1 MSKKRGISPS
11 SAIVIRYDSDVL
23 GLKEVGL
30 CKRQRVDIC
39 VNTGQD
45 LSEINNNYDGIIV
58 NDEILNEK
66 ITSGSSD
73 ADLRTTSDQNCK
85 QVKDHLNLGSPS
97 KIRRIQL
104 ISEKR
109 CEKMKYGFSRFEK
122 TNDTRNLDRFFISKN
137 VKMVKKRTKASKRR
151 YIKVDEQVSFQV
163 PQFSIQAEKS
173 TNVLENEIQSKDV
186 DAPTPINS
194 TSSEFQ
200 SNHMQMKSS
209 DNPFQGKPLKAPLD
223 HDKQSLEKSSDKFD
237 GLESPI
243 KRNEVNTTVQSPMK
257 HESAIELI
265 LDLEEE
271 YNINAKAWCEFQ
283 LQEEVLHQLQIYLLK
298 KSNKDLCDMLMTE
311 LSQMVLSET
320 GSGVIEGPPCTS
332 ENANASIASTD
343 SDDSEVILSDDEFF
357 SDDAQLLSSF
367 STEQKKI
374 LEDCWCHWP
383 FPSLPMMNDICLKT
397 GLSSQV
403 VLRWFVERNKIELQF
418 ILSSK
423 D

>member
-23 GLKEVGL
+23 DLKDVGL

-73 ADLRTTSDQNCK
+73 AVLKTTSDQNCK

-97 KIRRIQL
+97 KIRRIKL

-109 CEKMKYGFSRFEK
+109 SEKMKYGFSSFEK

-137 VKMVKKRTKASKRR
+137 VKLVKRRKKASKRR

-173 TNVLENEIQSKDV
+173 TEVFKNEIQDV
-186 DAPTPINS
+186 DAPKPINS

-209 DNPFQGKPLKAPLD
+209 DNSFPGKPLKAPID
-223 HDKQSLEKSSDKFD
+223 HEKQSLEKLSDKFD
-237 GLESPI
+237 GLKSPI
-243 KRNEVNTTVQSPMK
+243 KKSEVDTRVQSPMK

-271 YNINAKAWCEFQ
+271 YNINAEAWYEFQ

-383 FPSLPMMNDICLKT
+383 FPSLPMMNEICLKT

>member
-66 ITSGSSD
+66 ITSGSSE

-137 VKMVKKRTKASKRR
+137 VKMVKKRKKASKRR

-271 YNINAKAWCEFQ
+271 YNINAKAWYEFQ
-283 LQEEVLHQLQIYLLK
+283 LQEEVFHQLQVCFNFYYQISHFK
-298 KSNKDLCDMLMTE
+298 T
-311 LSQMVLSET
+311 
-320 GSGVIEGPPCTS
+320 
-332 ENANASIASTD
+332 
-343 SDDSEVILSDDEFF
+343 F
-357 SDDAQLLSSF
+357 SY
-367 STEQKKI
+367 
-374 LEDCWCHWP
+374 
-383 FPSLPMMNDICLKT
+383 
-397 GLSSQV
+397 
-403 VLRWFVERNKIELQF
+403 WFWTITLYHT
-418 ILSSK
+418 
-423 D
+423 

>member
-1 MSKKRGISPS
+1 M
-11 SAIVIRYDSDVL
+11 
-23 GLKEVGL
+23 
-30 CKRQRVDIC
+30 
-39 VNTGQD
+39 
-45 LSEINNNYDGIIV
+45 
-58 NDEILNEK
+58 
-66 ITSGSSD
+66 
-73 ADLRTTSDQNCK
+73 
-85 QVKDHLNLGSPS
+85 
-97 KIRRIQL
+97 
-104 ISEKR
+104 
-109 CEKMKYGFSRFEK
+109 
-122 TNDTRNLDRFFISKN
+122 
-137 VKMVKKRTKASKRR
+137 KASKRR
-151 YIKVDEQVSFQV
+151 YIEVDEQVSFQV
-163 PQFSIQAEKS
+163 PQFPIQAEKS
-173 TNVLENEIQSKDV
+173 TKVFGNEMQSKDV

-209 DNPFQGKPLKAPLD
+209 DNSFPGKPSKAPID
-223 HDKQSLEKSSDKFD
+223 HDKQSLEKLSDKFD
-237 GLESPI
+237 VLKSPV
-243 KRNEVNTTVQSPMK
+243 KKSEVDNTVQSPMK

-271 YNINAKAWCEFQ
+271 FNINAKAWHEFQ

-383 FPSLPMMNDICLKT
+383 FPSLPMMNEICLKT